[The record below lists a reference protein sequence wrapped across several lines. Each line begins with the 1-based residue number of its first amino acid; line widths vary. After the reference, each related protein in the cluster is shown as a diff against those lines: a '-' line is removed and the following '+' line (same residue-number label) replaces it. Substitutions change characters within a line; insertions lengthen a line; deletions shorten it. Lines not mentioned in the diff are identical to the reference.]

1 MQIIEQW
8 LEQSAEH
15 VQQKGRPLVTVSY
28 AQSLD
33 GSITAK
39 RGQPLALSGAAS
51 SRFTH
56 QLRSLHDAILVGVET
71 VLADDPLLTVRHVPG
86 KHPQPVILDSHLRT
100 PLNARLVAQHPGQVW
115 IAATQTAEPERILRL
130 QGAGARVILLP
141 TDPQNRVSLNN
152 LLQSLASQGIR
163 SLMVEGGAQ
172 VITSF
177 YQQSLADQVVLT
189 LAPVFVGGLPAVT
202 PQQPLGE
209 NAEQLPRLTE
219 SGSHWLGED
228 LIVWGKLRYS

>member
-8 LEQSAEH
+8 LEHSAEH
-15 VQQKGRPLVTVSY
+15 VHQTGRPLVTVSF

-56 QLRSLHDAILVGVET
+56 QLRSLHDAILVGVGT

-100 PLNARLVAQHPGQVW
+100 PLHARLVTQHPGQAW
-115 IAATQTAEPERILRL
+115 IAAAQTAEPERIQQL
-130 QGAGARVILLP
+130 QEAGAIVILIP
-141 TDPQNRVSLNN
+141 PDRQNRVSLRK

-163 SLMVEGGAQ
+163 NLMVEGGSQ

-177 YQQSLADQVVLT
+177 FQQGLADQVVLT
-189 LAPVFVGGLPAVT
+189 LAPVFVGGLTAVS

-209 NAEQLPRLTE
+209 NAEQLPRLLD
-219 SGSHWLGED
+219 SGSQWLGED
-228 LIVWGKLRYS
+228 LIVWGKLRYL

>member
-15 VQQKGRPLVTVSY
+15 VHQTDRPLVTVSY

-56 QLRSLHDAILVGVET
+56 HLRSLHDAILVGVGT
-71 VLADDPLLTVRHVPG
+71 VLADDPLLTVRHVKG
-86 KHPQPVILDSHLRT
+86 KHPQPIILDSHLRT
-100 PLNARLVAQHPGQVW
+100 PLASRLLTQHPGQIW
-115 IAATQTAEPERILRL
+115 IATTQYVDTGRWQQL
-130 QGAGARVILLP
+130 QAAGAKVIPLPPNPEQSVSIEQLLKY
-141 TDPQNRVSLNN
+141 
-152 LLQSLASQGIR
+152 LASQGLHN
-163 SLMVEGGAQ
+163 LMVEGGAQ
-172 VITSF
+172 VITNF
-177 YQQSLADQVVLT
+177 YQQGLADQVVLT

-202 PQQPLGE
+202 PHQPLSE
-209 NAEQLPRLTE
+209 KPAKFPHLTE
-219 SGSHWLGED
+219 SGSKWLGED